1 MGTAKGSAKL
11 GQQVHF
17 LSSRGREKCVY
28 RLIERGSIQIRAR
41 LGKPIHLCVK
51 DNNNDCISGNDRKQL
66 FIVKSLDIGIETD

>member
-11 GQQVHF
+11 GQQVHS

-51 DNNNDCISGNDRKQL
+51 EQQQRLHLRKRQEAIIHSEKLGHRDRN
-66 FIVKSLDIGIETD
+66 